1 MMKFFREPYREMDS
15 APRDGSI
22 IELKCYFGIEPWVS
36 KAKWVQ
42 DPVAG
47 SIWQMIS
54 DSPWK
59 SYVEDRYCLRQDGA
73 GIASLKWRPVR
84 CRSSRRIGEITMTD
98 LYTITFGL
106 FLIAL
111 GIAFLIPAW
120 HVL

>member
-59 SYVEDRYCLRQDGA
+59 SYVEDRYCSRQDGA

-84 CRSSRRIGEITMTD
+84 GNLKAEGGHGDYRTGDEAAIRK
-98 LYTITFGL
+98 
-106 FLIAL
+106 
-111 GIAFLIPAW
+111 
-120 HVL
+120 V